1 MSLTIAFSTRAI
13 KSSFIDHIKKTC
25 GVRDV
30 EILPFENPNG
40 VSLTEIYN
48 KALNKASNDVV
59 VLTHDDLTFTSK
71 GWGRKLLERY
81 SESTYGILGV
91 AGTTHMESTGRWWQD
106 TTKMVGRVS
115 HSHEGKTWV
124 NAYSSTFPKQILRV
138 CCLDGVFFSCHKK
151 RIVNNFD
158 ENIKGFH
165 FYDVDFCFGNHL
177 KGVELG
183 VIFDVKITHKSI
195 GKTNDEWEDNR
206 KQFVAKYSLD
216 ENNNPI
222 LPHHIKP
229 DIKFIP
235 VNKTFK
241 DLPKVEIIIPNKN
254 NFKLLKGCINS
265 IINKSNYSNYTITV
279 ADTGSEPKKLKKI
292 RKYCEKNN
300 VKLVE
305 FEFYH
310 FAGTNNDVVRD
321 HCDADT
327 ELLLFCNNDI
337 ELVND
342 AISEMVSLYVK
353 NKKSCGTVGARLHFG
368 DHTIQHAGI
377 MLFGKPQKTGQMQIG
392 LSHSGFRT
400 SYSYPINNQ
409 IGTLG
414 NTGAFL
420 LIKKDLFEEIGM
432 FNESYLDCLEDVELN
447 MQCIMK
453 GKKNMF
459 AGNAVAYHFES
470 RTRKS
475 DGAIKPEDFNTLM
488 KYVNE
493 HNKQLIRYIKIIQ

>member
-1 MSLTIAFSTRAI
+1 
-13 KSSFIDHIKKTC
+13 
-25 GVRDV
+25 
-30 EILPFENPNG
+30 
-40 VSLTEIYN
+40 
-48 KALNKASNDVV
+48 
-59 VLTHDDLTFTSK
+59 
-71 GWGRKLLERY
+71 
-81 SESTYGILGV
+81 
-91 AGTTHMESTGRWWQD
+91 
-106 TTKMVGRVS
+106 
-115 HSHEGKTWV
+115 
-124 NAYSSTFPKQILRV
+124 
-138 CCLDGVFFSCHKK
+138 
-151 RIVNNFD
+151 
-158 ENIKGFH
+158 
-165 FYDVDFCFGNHL
+165 
-177 KGVELG
+177 
-183 VIFDVKITHKSI
+183 
-195 GKTNDEWEDNR
+195 
-206 KQFVAKYSLD
+206 
-216 ENNNPI
+216 
-222 LPHHIKP
+222 
-229 DIKFIP
+229 
-235 VNKTFK
+235 
-241 DLPKVEIIIPNKN
+241 
-254 NFKLLKGCINS
+254 
-265 IINKSNYSNYTITV
+265 
-279 ADTGSEPKKLKKI
+279 
-292 RKYCEKNN
+292 
-300 VKLVE
+300 
-305 FEFYH
+305 
-310 FAGTNNDVVRD
+310 
-321 HCDADT
+321 
-327 ELLLFCNNDI
+327 
-337 ELVND
+337 
-342 AISEMVSLYVK
+342 MVSLYVK